1 MERIAIISP
10 GALPVPAVKGGAVEN
25 LITYLLELNEQENK
39 YKIDLYTIYDSKI
52 KNIKYKNTNIIS
64 VNKNKISILKSVIL
78 NKIYDKFKINKMSS
92 WYAEKVTKILNKSN
106 INYSKIIVENSMV
119 IFGEIYLKYK
129 GFNNTEV
136 YYHMHNTIYDVKRSE
151 FLFKIIGENAK
162 KILAVSEFIKA
173 HFNSV
178 FKTNNINVYVN
189 CVDFKKYNYK
199 LNYEKLNLREKLDIP
214 KYSYNF
220 IFTGRCTEEKGV
232 LELINAYSKLYREN
246 PNISLTICGV
256 KDNEFANEVRKATEN
271 LKNIELLG
279 YTTLEKMSKYIAT
292 SDSVVIPSK
301 CDEAFGMVT
310 LEAMSMAKC
319 IISSNSGGL
328 AETIDNS
335 CGIIVSRNNLEK
347 ELYDAMKKV
356 SLDKALSDELGKK
369 AFEKVHSEDKYNKE
383 NYLKELIKIIGK

>member
-64 VNKNKISILKSVIL
+64 VNKNKISILKSIIL
-78 NKIYDKFKINKMSS
+78 NKIYEIFKINKMSS
-92 WYAEKVTKILNKSN
+92 WYAEKVTKILNKKN
-106 INYSKIIVENSMV
+106 KDYSKIIVENSMA
-119 IFGEIYLKYK
+119 IFGTMYLKYK
-129 GFNNTEV
+129 KFNNTEV
-136 YYHMHNTIYDVKRSE
+136 YYHMHNTIYDVERSR
-151 FLFKIIGENAK
+151 FLFEIIGKNAK
-162 KILAVSEFIKA
+162 KILAVSEFIKE

-178 FKTNNINVYVN
+178 IKTENIDVYVN

-199 LNYEKLNLREKLDIP
+199 LNDDKFNLREKLDIS
-214 KYSYNF
+214 KNSYNF

-232 LELINAYSKLYREN
+232 IELIDAYSKLYKEN

-256 KDNEFANEVRKATEN
+256 KDNEFANEVRKATRN
-271 LKNIELLG
+271 LKNIKLLG
-279 YTTLEKMSKYIAT
+279 YTTLEKMSEYIAT
-292 SDSVVIPSK
+292 SDCVVIPSK
-301 CDEAFGMVT
+301 CDEAFPMVS
-310 LEAMSMAKC
+310 LEAMAMDKC
-319 IISSNSGGL
+319 IISSDSGGL
-328 AETIDNS
+328 VEPIDEN
-335 CGIIVSRNNLEK
+335 CGILVCKNNLEK
-347 ELYDAMKKV
+347 GLYEAMKKV

-383 NYLKELIKIIGK
+383 NYLKELMKIIGE

>member
-64 VNKNKISILKSVIL
+64 VNKNKISILKSIIL

-129 GFNNTEV
+129 RFNNTEV

-151 FLFKIIGENAK
+151 FLFEIIGKNAK
-162 KILAVSEFIKA
+162 NILAVSEFIKA

-246 PNISLTICGV
+246 PNISLTICGI

-279 YTTLEKMSKYIAT
+279 YTTLEKMSEYIAT

-301 CDEAFGMVT
+301 CDEAFGMVV
-310 LEAMSMAKC
+310 LEAMAMAKC
-319 IISSNSGGL
+319 IISSDSGGL
-328 AETIDNS
+328 AETIDSN
-335 CGIIVSRNNLEK
+335 CGIIVTRNDLEK

-356 SLDKALSDELGKK
+356 SSNKELSNDLSKN